1 MTLSR
6 HQLENLQAAFDGV
19 AVDRAAPT
27 GNPEQ
32 RYHVG
37 AVWYGNW
44 WEKADGG
51 RFGSEKKPRHN
62 ACLKRRSKCKSYFT
76 FAPITSE
83 KRKGADILVLR
94 EGTIP
99 GGECCV
105 SYLLAKFKLIAQRRT
120 LDEHF
125 EHKCNL
131 SSDIVQAMKEAEK
144 K

>member
-1 MTLSR
+1 MGITLR
-6 HQLENLQAAFDGV
+6 QVHNLEAALRGESV
-19 AVDRAAPT
+19 ERAAQFS
-27 GNPEQ
+27 NPNQ

-51 RFGSEKKPRHN
+51 HFGSKKKPRHN
-62 ACLKRRSKCKSYFT
+62 ACVKRRSKCKSHFT

-83 KRKGADILVLR
+83 KRKGADFLVLR

-99 GGECCV
+99 GGECCT
-105 SYLLAKFKLIAQRRT
+105 SYLLVKFKLIAQRRT
-120 LDEHF
+120 LDQYF

-131 SSDIVQAMKEAEK
+131 SADIVQAMKEAEK